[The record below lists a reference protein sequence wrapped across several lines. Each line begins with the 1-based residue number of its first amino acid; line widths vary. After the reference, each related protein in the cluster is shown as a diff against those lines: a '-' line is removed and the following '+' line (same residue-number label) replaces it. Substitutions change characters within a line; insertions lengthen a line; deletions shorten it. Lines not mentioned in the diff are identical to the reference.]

1 MSKVYFGKF
10 DSKRPHQIQEKYYAA
25 GAKGSSWYGGIEP
38 GDYVFVVT
46 NANVIALWKVRE
58 YGHKVNP
65 INPSDTGVV
74 FFEEIKRFPHPVPVV
89 QFIKSPYFNLDLNLL
104 NKINKATPG
113 HGFFPIETTS
123 AFPMENWDQLSF
135 TSVRRYYVTLS
146 SQLPP
151 VAENDIMV
159 VIDNLV
165 TSRIVGILE
174 WKNGQS
180 QPYASLQKL
189 YEDKNSVNERY
200 TLLQLL
206 EFAEEE
212 APIKRNYL
220 KSVLNELE
228 KQGYFVVDNPIRLYD
243 NVLVGRRKTPISKPN
258 MEVGTE
264 GKTPI
269 THTVESSDIE
279 DAPEL
284 FEQYRAYAE
293 LLDFNPNLILYGPP
307 GTGKTFATKNIIE
320 AFEYTFR
327 KRYIPFVQVE
337 REERVRF
344 ITFHQSYSYEE
355 FIEGIRPQLE
365 EDMKQDEA
373 GGEIRYRVEP
383 GVLKKMV
390 EDASAQIIKAES
402 ESSGISGAE
411 FIHSGSRVWK
421 VSLGRRNSDHIY
433 NQCKAGK
440 QIAVDFLDHID
451 LTDKSYDE
459 IYSLLENERDDGA
472 QKPTMDANT
481 LDTLINQMERGDIVF
496 VYDGPRTI
504 RDIGVITGDYAYRK
518 GHVAPHVRPVAWLKE
533 FTDPADIYD
542 MNGGVSLTLKTI
554 YELPRIQ
561 MSDVQKLIGISND
574 INKTVKTQQHQQKPY
589 YLIIDEINRGNI
601 SKIFGELIT
610 LIEKDKRQ
618 TVSTILPY
626 SKKPFSLPRNLYIIG
641 TMNTSDR
648 SIAMLDTAL
657 RRRFVFAEMEPDYA
671 VFEQNT
677 AKVGSVELASLLRS
691 LNEKISEKLD
701 RDHRIGHAYLMDVLT
716 IDDLFKSWY
725 YKILPLIAE
734 YFYNDVAAIQSVV
747 GTKFFEK
754 SGSMRFLSTQPSD
767 KDTVSD
773 FEKALL
779 TLYKGIED

>member
-74 FFEEIKRFPHPVPVV
+74 FSKKSSGFRILYPSCNLLKVHISIWISTCLIKLTKLLQVTVSFPLRQPRRFPR
-89 QFIKSPYFNLDLNLL
+89 KL
-104 NKINKATPG
+104 G
-113 HGFFPIETTS
+113 S
-123 AFPMENWDQLSF
+123 AFF

-383 GVLKKMV
+383 GVLEKMV

-481 LDTLINQMERGDIVF
+481 LDTLINQMERG
-496 VYDGPRTI
+496 
-504 RDIGVITGDYAYRK
+504 
-518 GHVAPHVRPVAWLKE
+518 
-533 FTDPADIYD
+533 
-542 MNGGVSLTLKTI
+542 
-554 YELPRIQ
+554 
-561 MSDVQKLIGISND
+561 
-574 INKTVKTQQHQQKPY
+574 
-589 YLIIDEINRGNI
+589 
-601 SKIFGELIT
+601 
-610 LIEKDKRQ
+610 
-618 TVSTILPY
+618 
-626 SKKPFSLPRNLYIIG
+626 
-641 TMNTSDR
+641 
-648 SIAMLDTAL
+648 
-657 RRRFVFAEMEPDYA
+657 
-671 VFEQNT
+671 
-677 AKVGSVELASLLRS
+677 
-691 LNEKISEKLD
+691 
-701 RDHRIGHAYLMDVLT
+701 
-716 IDDLFKSWY
+716 
-725 YKILPLIAE
+725 
-734 YFYNDVAAIQSVV
+734 
-747 GTKFFEK
+747 
-754 SGSMRFLSTQPSD
+754 
-767 KDTVSD
+767 
-773 FEKALL
+773 
-779 TLYKGIED
+779 

>member
-1 MSKVYFGKF
+1 VT
-10 DSKRPHQIQEKYYAA
+10 AA
-25 GAKGSSWYGGIEP
+25 IKHAVLSILLRLSLEI
-38 GDYVFVVT
+38 YVFC
-46 NANVIALWKVRE
+46 R
-58 YGHKVNP
+58 
-65 INPSDTGVV
+65 
-74 FFEEIKRFPHPVPVV
+74 V
-89 QFIKSPYFNLDLNLL
+89 QFTDS
-104 NKINKATPG
+104 G
-113 HGFFPIETTS
+113 
-123 AFPMENWDQLSF
+123 
-135 TSVRRYYVTLS
+135 
-146 SQLPP
+146 
-151 VAENDIMV
+151 
-159 VIDNLV
+159 
-165 TSRIVGILE
+165 
-174 WKNGQS
+174 
-180 QPYASLQKL
+180 
-189 YEDKNSVNERY
+189 
-200 TLLQLL
+200 
-206 EFAEEE
+206 
-212 APIKRNYL
+212 
-220 KSVLNELE
+220 
-228 KQGYFVVDNPIRLYD
+228 
-243 NVLVGRRKTPISKPN
+243 
-258 MEVGTE
+258 
-264 GKTPI
+264 
-269 THTVESSDIE
+269 
-279 DAPEL
+279 
-284 FEQYRAYAE
+284 
-293 LLDFNPNLILYGPP
+293 
-307 GTGKTFATKNIIE
+307 IIE

-327 KRYIPFVQVE
+327 KRYIPFSQVE

-365 EDMKQDEA
+365 EDTKQDEA

-402 ESSGISGAE
+402 ESSGIMGAE
-411 FIHSGSRVWK
+411 SIHSGSRVWK
-421 VSLGRRNSDHIY
+421 VSLGRRNSDQIY
-433 NQCKAGK
+433 NQCKEGK
-440 QIAVDFLDHID
+440 QIAVDFLDHIN
-451 LTDKSYDE
+451 LADKSYDE
-459 IYSLLENERDDGA
+459 IYSLLENGRDDGA

-481 LDTLINQMERGDIVF
+481 LDTLINQMEQGDIVF

-504 RDIGVITGDYAYRK
+504 RDIGVITGDYAYIK
-518 GHVAPHVRPVAWLKE
+518 GQVAPHVRPVAWLKE
-533 FTDPADIYD
+533 FTEPADIYD
-542 MNGGVSLTLKTI
+542 MNGGISLTLKTI

-561 MSDVQKLIGISND
+561 LSDVQKLVDISKD
-574 INKTVKTQQHQQKPY
+574 MNKTVKTQQHQQKPY

-779 TLYKGIED
+779 TIYKGIED